1 MPFCALPIAPTRPT
15 NEACIDRQSWKGAP
29 LDTVIALAAPDEIRS
44 GDDLAK
50 MPEDGRQVRGGPDDS
65 AIFETYHQADDVL
78 YIGSDDE
85 HYKSPSHRLQRCRDH
100 YNAFNEK
107 GWRVPPVLVT
117 ARLKGPFSSDVWEN
131 PWRSRSA
138 VPTKIGRRSKTAATA
153 RVTKPLQDSDPTTSK
168 ALPVPGAGSIL
179 GLMPDTTTN
188 IIKPKMVSK
197 PAARRFVA
205 PAQESASGLSPAGSV
220 FVAGGEPASR
230 RNPRKRGGSSTDWLR
245 RVSSPKRPR
254 PGPREEP
261 FASSPTDK
269 IVHKR
274 PTAPPSESSSASGSG
289 SIQGPAQG
297 QPLQPLHGVSEPYL
311 FHDEDAFI
319 EDSFVIDEDSMAHT
333 PIHPSRFQPENPK
346 LMDSAPLAP
355 PQKDTAMPAIRE
367 RFMAAFNE
375 SHSASP
381 ADTSSVANDSVVGG
395 NKDTAQADVPGVS
408 RPDTRFE
415 TQQDDSFCYQAKARL
430 HDAWTASGI
439 PHYNTEIRDGELQRE
454 QVSVPSL
461 MTTDQPDMEQST
473 RNLTAD
479 ESSWAGFE
487 SDSESPAVTNA
498 APSPLADMETTTAIR
513 VGGSVEASPDEGA
526 VPSLFSTV
534 KAETLALSPAKAP
547 VSEPA
552 IKTTSATGDE
562 TLIPEHGCTTT
573 FGSEETTLLADTNH
587 APPFFSQLK
596 ESSAGL
602 GTEEPVASV
611 TGWSRRPASS
621 RSALTSTPPQ
631 AVEETTVRLP
641 QFGPQHSHQ
650 TPSES
655 LILLSQSSAEMEAI
669 QARFVVSGLPQPE
682 THGVAIEGL
691 DKPTLP
697 LLLRTHASAVGA
709 PNEDDVWDG
718 KVEHDDSHRVSYP
731 PDTGGHLSSDT
742 SYAGARL
749 ATQDQSPWA
758 APHTV
763 QLHAPLPS
771 SPMIKPLAEPAPANL
786 PSMHP
791 PYAPMPTMQ
800 SPWAH
805 VDLRVPCVPVNGAV
819 SPLSLS
825 FDLRDDEVPN
835 PVLPSFDNIQQ
846 DKNNTLPQNG
856 RPSTPEAKLSS
867 LPTPDLS
874 VSNKPF
880 RRFLSPSPRSKRRY
894 GGFGN
899 AEIIR
904 VDGLPRVTPEVIED
918 VISNPWLQH
927 QRPAKR
933 VRFAPLP
940 GEKVED
946 QQDSMTAGSPSCSAL
961 GDPPSSSDVEGD
973 GDEDYIEAGLPQ
985 QKSQSVARAKK
996 VAALATVG
1004 PAPQPAP
1011 ARPCSPPPPSRTSAE
1026 DLPSEVT
1033 LFRKHFAKMQ
1043 DKQHCLA
1050 PRPTFTRCSTDKDHA
1065 SPSSQ
1070 DADAAAERFVDADR
1084 RRDGTSSAVLRGG
1097 SGVSGGILKLQSA
1110 LKTSTV
1116 SHDDGMDDVSAVINN
1131 LGDFLGSWDLD
1142 SELAK
1147 ATAEKERDRDA
1158 ESRLNPFSIPMDI
1171 GQWS

>member
-1 MPFCALPIAPTRPT
+1 MA
-15 NEACIDRQSWKGAP
+15 
-29 LDTVIALAAPDEIRS
+29 
-44 GDDLAK
+44 
-50 MPEDGRQVRGGPDDS
+50 EDGRQVRDGPDDS
-65 AIFETYHQADDVL
+65 AIFETYHRADDVL

-85 HYKSPSHRLQRCRDH
+85 HYESPSHRLQRCRDH

-107 GWRVPPVLVT
+107 GWRVPPVLLT
-117 ARLKGPFSSDVWEN
+117 AKLKGPFSSDVWEN

-153 RVTKPLQDSDPTTSK
+153 RVTKPLQDSAPTMAK
-168 ALPVPGAGSIL
+168 AHPILEAGSIL
-179 GLMPDTTTN
+179 GLVPDTATN
-188 IIKPKMVSK
+188 IIKPKTASK
-197 PAARRFVA
+197 PAARRLVA
-205 PAQESASGLSPAGSV
+205 PARESTSGLSSAGSV
-220 FVAGGEPASR
+220 FAVGGEPASR

-254 PGPREEP
+254 SGSREEP

-269 IVHKR
+269 LFPKR
-274 PTAPPSESSSASGSG
+274 SAALLNESSSAAGSG
-289 SIQGPAQG
+289 SKQAPAQA
-297 QPLQPLHGVSEPYL
+297 QPLQPLQGAPELYIFP
-311 FHDEDAFI
+311 DEDAFI

-333 PIHPSRFQPENPK
+333 PVHPSRFQPENPT
-346 LMDSAPLAP
+346 LMDSGLLAP
-355 PQKDTAMPAIRE
+355 HQETTTMPAIRE
-367 RFMAAFNE
+367 RFLAAFNE
-375 SHSASP
+375 SHSAST
-381 ADTSSVANDSVVGG
+381 ADTGSVANDSVVRG
-395 NKDTAQADVPGVS
+395 NKDTAQASVPGVP
-408 RPDTRFE
+408 RLDTRFE
-415 TQQDDSFCYQAKARL
+415 TQQDESFCYQAKARL
-430 HDAWTASGI
+430 PDAWTASGI
-439 PHYNTEIRDGELQRE
+439 PHYNTEIRDEELQRE

-461 MTTDQPDMEQST
+461 TTTDQPNMGQST
-473 RNLTAD
+473 QDPTAD

-487 SDSESPAVTNA
+487 SDSESPAITNA
-498 APSPLADMETTTAIR
+498 APSPLADVETTTATC
-513 VGGSVEASPDEGA
+513 VGGSVEAHPDEDA
-526 VPSLFSTV
+526 VPALFSTV
-534 KAETLALSPAKAP
+534 KAKTAALSPAEAP
-547 VSEPA
+547 TSERA

-562 TLIPEHGCTTT
+562 TLVPEHGCTTT
-573 FGSEETTLLADTNH
+573 FDSEEPTLLAEADTAH
-587 APPFFSQLK
+587 APPFFFQLK
-596 ESSAGL
+596 EASADP
-602 GTEEPVASV
+602 GTEEPVTSV

-621 RSALTSTPPQ
+621 RSALTPTPPQ
-631 AVEETTVRLP
+631 AVDETTVRLP
-641 QFGPQHSHQ
+641 QFSLQHSHQ
-650 TPSES
+650 IPSES
-655 LILLSQSSAEMEAI
+655 LILLPQSSAEMEAI
-669 QARFVVSGLPQPE
+669 QARFAVSGLPEPE
-682 THGVAIEGL
+682 THEVAIEGL

-697 LLLRTHASAVGA
+697 PLVRGHVSAVGA

-718 KVEHDDSHRVSYP
+718 KVEHDDSHPLSYP

-786 PSMHP
+786 PPMHP
-791 PYAPMPTMQ
+791 LYAPMPTMQ

-805 VDLRVPCVPVNGAV
+805 VDLQVPCVPVNGAV

-835 PVLPSFDNIQQ
+835 PVLPSFDNIQK
-846 DKNNTLPQNG
+846 DKYNTLPQNG
-856 RPSTPEAKLSS
+856 RPSTPEDKLSS

-894 GGFGN
+894 GDFGN
-899 AEIIR
+899 AEIIT
-904 VDGLPRVTPEVIED
+904 VDGLPRETPVIGD
-918 VISNPWLQH
+918 MIPNPWLQH

-946 QQDSMTAGSPSCSAL
+946 QQDSTTTGSPSCSAPS
-961 GDPPSSSDVEGD
+961 DPPSSSGAEGD
-973 GDEDYIEAGLPQ
+973 GDEDYIEAGLPK

-996 VAALATVG
+996 VAALATAG
-1004 PAPQPAP
+1004 SAPSQPAP

-1043 DKQHCLA
+1043 GKQLCLT
-1050 PRPTFTRCSTDKDHA
+1050 PRPTFTRLFTDKGHA

-1070 DADAAAERFVDADR
+1070 AADAAAERFIDADR
-1084 RRDGTSSAVLRGG
+1084 RRDDISNAVLGGG

-1110 LKTSTV
+1110 LKTSAV
-1116 SHDDGMDDVSAVINN
+1116 PHDDGIDDVSAVINN

-1158 ESRLNPFSIPMDI
+1158 ESRLNPFSIPMDV